1 MITITHFCDRC
12 GKPIYKGEA
21 RYVVNMKVY
30 AAADQPFEISSEDLF
45 INHLAEIERLIE
57 EASSM
62 TEEELMQDVYVEYK
76 FDLCRRCQRKLLY
89 HPLPPM
95 SVIEE

>member
-30 AAADQPFEISSEDLF
+30 AAADQPFEISGEDLLMDH
-45 INHLAEIERLIE
+45 IAEIERLIE
-57 EASSM
+57 EAASM

-76 FDLCRRCQRKLLY
+76 FDLCRQCQRALVSQ
-89 HPLPPM
+89 PLPPM
-95 SVIEE
+95 SVFEE